1 MEIAFCKALN
11 DRRLKVVLLLHGTK
25 SEQRLIRKEFARPPI
40 FVADF
45 KKSPTDWTDRTDFIN
60 QQF

>member
-45 KKSPTDWTDRTDFIN
+45 KFEVSKSQHIEVSN
-60 QQF
+60 